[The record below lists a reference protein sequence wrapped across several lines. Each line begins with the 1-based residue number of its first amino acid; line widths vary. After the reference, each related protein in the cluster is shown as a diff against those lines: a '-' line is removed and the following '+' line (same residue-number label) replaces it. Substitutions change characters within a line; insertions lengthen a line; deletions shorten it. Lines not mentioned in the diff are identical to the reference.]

1 MNDFENEVLIRLFG
15 ELHLA
20 VEKLKNLSQTSQ
32 ETFLRSFEKTDSAKY
47 NFIVAVEAAIDICNH
62 LIASRSLGTPE
73 EYADIFR
80 VMKEAGAFD
89 DEFTEKLVQM
99 ARFRNL
105 LVHRYWMVDDRQVYR
120 ILQEELGD
128 FKLFE
133 DAIRAYL
140 RSEGRESF
148 PN

>member
-1 MNDFENEVLIRLFG
+1 MSNLENEVLIRLFG

-20 VEKLKNLSQTSQ
+20 TEKLKNLSQTSQ
-32 ETFLRSFEKTDSAKY
+32 ERFLRDFEKTDSAKY
-47 NFIVAVEAAIDICNH
+47 NFIVAIKAAIDISNH

-80 VMKEAGAFD
+80 MMNKAGVFD
-89 DEFTEKLVQM
+89 NEFTERLVQM

-105 LVHRYWMVDDRQVYR
+105 LVHQYWTVDDRQVYR
-120 ILQEELGD
+120 ILREELGD

-140 RSEGRESF
+140 RRE
-148 PN
+148 

>member
-1 MNDFENEVLIRLFG
+1 MIDDCIVQSTIDNRQSTIQERLQ
-15 ELHLA
+15 
-20 VEKLKNLSQTSQ
+20 NLSQTSQ
-32 ETFLRSFEKTDSAKY
+32 EHFLGDFEKTDSAKY
-47 NFIVAVEAAIDICNH
+47 NFIVAIEAAIDICNH

-80 VMKEAGAFD
+80 VMNEAGVFD
-89 DEFTEKLVQM
+89 NEFTERLVQM

-120 ILQEELGD
+120 ILREELGD

-133 DAIRAYL
+133 DAIRNF
-140 RSEGRESF
+140 R
-148 PN
+148 